1 MQAADNKKLMQHI
14 FDEMGKG
21 NSRPFVDAMADDF
34 CWTIPGANKWSRKY
48 EGKQIVIR
56 DLFGALREALKP
68 PIVTIGLRFIADGDY
83 VVVEAQGRNTTHE
96 GAAYNNTYCFVFRLS
111 DGKLREV
118 TEYMDT
124 ELVSSVLPDPARV
137 RSQPSPSV
145 GRK

>member
-1 MQAADNKKLMQHI
+1 MQAADNKKLMQDI

-21 NSRPFVDAMADDF
+21 NSRPFVQAMADDF
-34 CWTIPGANKWSRKY
+34 CWTIAGASKWSRKY
-48 EGKQIVIR
+48 EGKQAVIR

-68 PIVTIGLRFIADGDY
+68 PIVTIGLRFIADGDS
-83 VVVEAQGRNTTHE
+83 VVVEARGSNTTKE

-124 ELVSSVLPDPARV
+124 ELVSSVLPDPEHFETPANVKR
-137 RSQPSPSV
+137 
-145 GRK
+145 